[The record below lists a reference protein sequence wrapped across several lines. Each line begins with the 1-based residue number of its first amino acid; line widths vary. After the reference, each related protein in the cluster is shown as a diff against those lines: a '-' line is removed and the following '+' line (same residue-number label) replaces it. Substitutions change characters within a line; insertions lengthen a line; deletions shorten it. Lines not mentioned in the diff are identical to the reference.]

1 MTIPHKA
8 LADMLGYKKN
18 VSVTIVRELADAKL
32 EYGDIM
38 PFRQPLGVYLI
49 GIELISASIVCFKM
63 DKP

>member
-38 PFRQPLGVYLI
+38 PFR
-49 GIELISASIVCFKM
+49 
-63 DKP
+63 